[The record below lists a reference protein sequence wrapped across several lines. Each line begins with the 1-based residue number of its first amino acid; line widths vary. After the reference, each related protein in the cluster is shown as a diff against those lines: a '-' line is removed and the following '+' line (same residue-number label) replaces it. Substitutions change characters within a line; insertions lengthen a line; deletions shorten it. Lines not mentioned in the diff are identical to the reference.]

1 MQRTEKIWQ
10 SAEVTRQISEE
21 LREEATMIQERAR
34 EIKHM
39 SQLAR
44 QRRKKQRARLST
56 GEKS

>member
-1 MQRTEKIWQ
+1 MQSTEKIWQ
-10 SAEVTRQISEE
+10 SAEVPHQISEE

-44 QRRKKQRARLST
+44 QRRKKQRARLSI

>member
-1 MQRTEKIWQ
+1 MQSTEKIWQ

-44 QRRKKQRARLST
+44 QRRKKQRARLSI

>member
-1 MQRTEKIWQ
+1 MQSTEKIWQ